1 MKVKV
6 YNMESP
12 RTGRPVANQYIIIID
27 GEVYFQSYETIV
39 AKLDKLGKI
48 WVKENAWEYSKTTS
62 KYLGEWFYNYTAYN
76 DMTKKQGEKL
86 IRDGVF
92 GILDEE

>member
-12 RTGRPVANQYIIIID
+12 RTNRPVANQYIIIID
-27 GEVYFQSYETIV
+27 GEIYFQSYETIV
-39 AKLDKLGKI
+39 AKLDKAGKV
-48 WVKENAWEYSKTTS
+48 WVTAGAWEYSRTTS
-62 KYLGEWFYNYTAYN
+62 KYLGEWFYNYTCYN
-76 DMTKKQGEKL
+76 GMTKKMGEKL